1 MFRQIKSAIIW
12 SYIYRFR
19 SLLVKILAAIIVIGV
34 IEYIYGDVVEY
45 FRLTKKVEYLWIVL
59 MIKWILI
66 VLILL
71 YIGYSIWKVGK
82 PKNKKSPQKSD
93 NKKPKKR
100 ALELESMSKKE
111 IKNLAQEIIKSK
123 VKRRG

>member
-19 SLLVKILAAIIVIGV
+19 SLLVKILVAIIVIGV

-66 VLILL
+66 VLTLL
-71 YIGYSIWKVGK
+71 YRGYSMWKVGK
-82 PKNKKSPQKSD
+82 PKKKKSPQKSD

>member
-19 SLLVKILAAIIVIGV
+19 SLLVKILAAVVTIAM

-45 FRLTKKVEYLWIVL
+45 FRLTKRVEYLWIVL
-59 MIKWILI
+59 MIKWML
-66 VLILL
+66 VFLILL
-71 YIGYSIWKVGK
+71 YIGYSVWKVGK
-82 PKNKKSPQKSD
+82 PKNKKSPQKAD

-111 IKNLAQEIIKSK
+111 IKNLAQEIINSK
-123 VKRRG
+123 VKRRR